1 MSDILPT
8 LEIDDYTGDNS
19 PNSISQFPNTQIT
32 KFVNYVKDYSNQ
44 RIEYI
49 ISNDLHNRCKYELP
63 MSKSIILLDSLSM
76 KSIIYKCL
84 TGNYVFLL
92 CLDHG
97 LGILVKKCNIKHCKM
112 IANSFQIDD
121 IEGGFS
127 KPNMLLN
134 TPIVDLS
141 LYTNCMNSNKLL
153 LIFNELITDKYY
165 QYPKDDVSINFY
177 KAIGFDFEKHIS
189 LDVDAYGS
197 DDD

>member
-1 MSDILPT
+1 
-8 LEIDDYTGDNS
+8 
-19 PNSISQFPNTQIT
+19 
-32 KFVNYVKDYSNQ
+32 
-44 RIEYI
+44 
-49 ISNDLHNRCKYELP
+49 
-63 MSKSIILLDSLSM
+63 
-76 KSIIYKCL
+76 
-84 TGNYVFLL
+84 
-92 CLDHG
+92 
-97 LGILVKKCNIKHCKM
+97 
-112 IANSFQIDD
+112 
-121 IEGGFS
+121 
-127 KPNMLLN
+127 MLLN